1 MRATLLRKPIEG
13 VSLRWA
19 KVGRWWGTGLN
30 RRPME
35 IDIVAESADGSTLLV
50 GEAKLALT
58 KQEAKHVRAELEAK
72 VEQLPFVARYQKVLT
87 RLFVAEGG
95 EFDCV
100 DLSWVESNI
109 EKSGSF

>member
-13 VSLRWA
+13 VSFRWT

-35 IDIVAESADGSTLLV
+35 IDIVAESTDGSTLLV

-72 VEQLPFVARYQKVLT
+72 VEQLPFATRYKKVVT

-95 EFDCV
+95 EFDCI
-100 DLSWVESNI
+100 DLNWGESDVEA
-109 EKSGSF
+109 SGNF